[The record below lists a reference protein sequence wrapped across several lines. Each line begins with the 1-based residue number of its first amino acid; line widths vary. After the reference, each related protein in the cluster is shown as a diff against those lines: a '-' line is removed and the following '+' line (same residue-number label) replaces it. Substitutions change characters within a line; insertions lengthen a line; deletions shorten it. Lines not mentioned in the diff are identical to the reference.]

1 MCCGRSNRHELGG
14 CSAEDSGGAAV
25 GMDGYACETVASAQ
39 RALVSA
45 VEPLL
50 MAYGVDVYHAGHV
63 HDYESTWPIA
73 NGSITQ
79 PSFDA
84 PQGHGRSLRV
94 ACCILRVSS
103 PMAAHVAMLHKLNR
117 ACVRACMLCTPAA
130 LCSSL
135 EPATALPT
143 LQSTLERSDCRRFL
157 CTRS

>member
-1 MCCGRSNRHELGG
+1 
-14 CSAEDSGGAAV
+14 
-25 GMDGYACETVASAQ
+25 MDGHACETVASAQ

-84 PQGHGRSLRV
+84 PQGHEWSPV
-94 ACCILRVSS
+94 ACC
-103 PMAAHVAMLHKLNR
+103 MLHL
-117 ACVRACMLCTPAA
+117 ACFISRGCACCDAA
-130 LCSSL
+130 Q
-135 EPATALPT
+135 A
-143 LQSTLERSDCRRFL
+143 
-157 CTRS
+157 